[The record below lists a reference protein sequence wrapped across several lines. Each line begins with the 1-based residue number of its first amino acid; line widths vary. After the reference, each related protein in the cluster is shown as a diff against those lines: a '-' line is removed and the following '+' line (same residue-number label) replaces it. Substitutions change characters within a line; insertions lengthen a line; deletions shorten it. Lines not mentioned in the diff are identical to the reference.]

1 MNGPV
6 LICYDGSEGAQT
18 ALEVAATVLAPGEAV
33 VACYWQP
40 FAETTRRLGVDLL
53 ELVQDA
59 ASINDREEQLA
70 DEVAAEGAERARA
83 LGLEAEPRSI
93 KIEGPIDEAI
103 LLHAESLDA
112 AVIVLGARKRSTLRS
127 LLVGAVSNEV
137 LQRATRPVLLAP
149 PEQLANRRR
158 EELTA
163 ERPSIASR

>member
-1 MNGPV
+1 MTGPA
-6 LICYDGSEGAQT
+6 LICYDGSEGART
-18 ALEVAATVLAPGEAV
+18 ALELAATLLAPGEAV

-40 FAETTRRLGVDLL
+40 FAETTKRLGVDLL

-83 LGLEAEPRSI
+83 LGLQAQARSI

-112 AVIVLGARKRSTLRS
+112 SVIVLGARKRSTLRS

-137 LQRATRPVLLAP
+137 LQRATRPVLVAPSEHLAD
-149 PEQLANRRR
+149 RRR

-163 ERPSIASR
+163 DRPSVA